1 MKPPPFTYHS
11 PQDLDAALEL
21 LAKLENAKVLA
32 GGQSLVPML
41 NMRFAFPDH
50 VIDLNKV
57 PGLSGIEEADGKVR
71 IGALTRHREIERS
84 DVLKR
89 RCPLFIEAIGHV
101 AHVQVRNWGTI
112 GGSLCH
118 LDPAAELPAVARAVD
133 ATIHVQSKRG
143 AREIDMADFP
153 AFYMTPAIEMDEI
166 VTAVTFTPWQEGHG
180 WGFAEFARRPGDFA
194 VVSAAA
200 LVEADGDGVIQRASL
215 VLGGVAAGPVRCDEA
230 EAILTGSTGASK
242 LAAAMASCKGIDATE
257 DAQASASYRRHLAQ
271 SLATRAMQSALIR
284 AGAAEE

>member
-11 PQDLDAALEL
+11 PKNLDDALGL
-21 LAKLENAKVLA
+21 LATLENAKVLA

-50 VIDLNKV
+50 VVDLNKI
-57 PGLSGIEEADGKVR
+57 PGLGGIDEKDGTIR

-84 DVLKR
+84 DVLAL

-118 LDPAAELPAVARAVD
+118 LDPAAELPVVARAVD
-133 ATIHVQSKRG
+133 ATIHVQSTRG
-143 AREIDMADFP
+143 ARTIKMADFP
-153 AFYMTPAIEMDEI
+153 AFYMTPAIEPDEI
-166 VTAVTFTPWQEGHG
+166 VTAVTFTPWKARHG

-200 LVEADGDGVIQRASL
+200 LVEMDAGVIARASL
-215 VLGGVAAGPVRCDEA
+215 VLGGVAAGPVRCEEA
-230 EAILTGSTGASK
+230 EAILAGSAGTEK
-242 LAAAMASCKGIDATE
+242 LAAAMGTCKGIDATE
-257 DAQASASYRRHLAQ
+257 DAQASAAYRRHLAHT
-271 SLATRAMQSALIR
+271 LATRAMQAALSR
-284 AGAAEE
+284 AGAVVE